1 MSITPPVA
9 QGQIADFALHTLGWK
24 AFQDLC
30 AQICAEVLGFTVSV
44 YREAQDG
51 GQDAVFLQPAGQKI
65 QEATVQCKFSSKQD
79 QILKLSDIAGELSTV
94 ETLVAEK
101 RAYAYYFITSMRVDA
116 PIAAQVRDRLTAIG
130 VKEPHVLGRE
140 WITAEIKK
148 SPRLRAL
155 VPRVY
160 GLGDLSTILDERSAA
175 QTRRLLGHLAPSLRV
190 YVPTVAHRTGV
201 RALAEHKLVLLL
213 GAPATGKSTLAAILA
228 TMAIDSE
235 GLDCIKCEG
244 PLELR
249 PHWNPHEGKRLF
261 WVDDAFGPNQLRED
275 YVDAWIEFMPKIKAA
290 MEDGNHFILTS
301 RTHIWNEAAY
311 KLGTRNHPLLENKKA
326 LVNVG
331 SLTPEERQQI
341 LYNHVKGG
349 KQGSQWKRLV
359 KPHLQT
365 LSEEPTL
372 LPEIAR
378 RLADPMY
385 TTGIKQIPDDI
396 VHFVRSPDEFLKRTF
411 LELTEAQQAAM
422 TLVFLARS
430 NLSVRDVAGEDC
442 KLVADK
448 YGTSVASI
456 AQSLERLDGSYLIKR
471 EDSGHL
477 CWSFVHP
484 TFSDAISSI
493 LSSRP
498 DLVELYVVGAKIE
511 TLLAEAICEGVP
523 AVKDAVVI
531 PARSFETLVTRL
543 LEIPDER
550 ELNELLFQFLNRR
563 AREEVLRRL
572 LMLDPSLVSREGSP
586 RPWLDIVRFAEIRF
600 RAKVSSYGLLDEES
614 RQATCEALANAA
626 TYHLDV
632 SFLSDDE
639 ILALFKARELIQLT
653 LALVGMLQ
661 DELPSRILRLASD
674 ADADSDIDDQF
685 SRVDEFVRKM
695 QYIAEDDHVLGMLS
709 DLENSICE
717 AKDEVRARKSDDES
731 DGSFFANVPSGT
743 SAQLAKARSIFSDVD
758 S

>member
-1 MSITPPVA
+1 M
-9 QGQIADFALHTLGWK
+9 
-24 AFQDLC
+24 
-30 AQICAEVLGFTVSV
+30 
-44 YREAQDG
+44 
-51 GQDAVFLQPAGQKI
+51 
-65 QEATVQCKFSSKQD
+65 
-79 QILKLSDIAGELSTV
+79 
-94 ETLVAEK
+94 
-101 RAYAYYFITSMRVDA
+101 
-116 PIAAQVRDRLTAIG
+116 
-130 VKEPHVLGRE
+130 
-140 WITAEIKK
+140 
-148 SPRLRAL
+148 
-155 VPRVY
+155 
-160 GLGDLSTILDERSAA
+160 
-175 QTRRLLGHLAPSLRV
+175 
-190 YVPTVAHRTGV
+190 
-201 RALAEHKLVLLL
+201 
-213 GAPATGKSTLAAILA
+213 LAAILA

-235 GLDCIKCEG
+235 RLDCIKCEG

-249 PHWNPHEGKRLF
+249 LHWNPHECKRLF

-311 KLGTRNHPLLENKKA
+311 KLGTRNHPLLESKKA
-326 LVNVG
+326 LVYVG

-341 LYNHVKGG
+341 LYNHVKAGEQDG
-349 KQGSQWKRLV
+349 QWKQSI

-365 LSEEPTL
+365 LSEEQTL

-378 RLADPMY
+378 RLGNPMY
-385 TTGIKQIPDDI
+385 TTGIHQIPEDL
-396 VHFVRSPDEFLKRTF
+396 VRFVRSPDEFLRRTF
-411 LELTEAQQAAM
+411 LELTEAHQAAM

-430 NLSVRDVAGEDC
+430 KLPVRNVAGEDC

-448 YGTSVASI
+448 YGTTVASI

-498 DLVELYVVGAKIE
+498 DLVDLYLVGAKIE
-511 TLLAEAICEGVP
+511 TVLAEAICEGVP
-523 AVKDAVVI
+523 AVKDAVVV

-563 AREEVLRRL
+563 ATEEIVRRVLA
-572 LMLDPSLVSREGSP
+572 LDPDLVAREGSP
-586 RPWLDIVRFAEIRF
+586 RPWLDIVRFAEVRF
-600 RAKVSSYGLLDEES
+600 RAKASSYGLLDEGN
-614 RQATCEALANAA
+614 RKATCDALVDAS
-626 TYHLDV
+626 TYHLDL

-653 LALVGMLQ
+653 FRLIGMLQ
-661 DELPSRILRLASD
+661 DEIPSKISSLADD

-685 SRVDEFVRKM
+685 SKVDEFVRKL
-695 QYIAEDDHVLGMLS
+695 QYVGEDSHVIDLLQ
-709 DLENSICE
+709 DLEHSISE
-717 AKDEVRARKSDDES
+717 AKDVVRARKSDEDS
-731 DGSFFANVPSGT
+731 DDSFFANVPSGT
-743 SAQLAKARSIFSDVD
+743 STQAAESRSIFSDVD